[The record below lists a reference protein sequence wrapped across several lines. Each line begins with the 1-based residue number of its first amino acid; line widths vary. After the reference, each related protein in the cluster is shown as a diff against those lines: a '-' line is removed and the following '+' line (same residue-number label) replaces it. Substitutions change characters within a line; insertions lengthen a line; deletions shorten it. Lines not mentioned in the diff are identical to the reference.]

1 LNYILEYDE
10 VRFDY
15 VQFKIIIFV
24 YLQGKGRE
32 FIEIYRGTKKQFMVN
47 KLIPAT
53 FYAFRLA
60 AENSI
65 GRR

>member
-1 LNYILEYDE
+1 MKFVFI
-10 VRFDY
+10 
-15 VQFKIIIFV
+15 KISFFYHHLV
-24 YLQGKGRE
+24 FLQGKGRE
-32 FIEIYRGTKKQFMVN
+32 FIEIYRGTKKQFMIN
-47 KLIPAT
+47 KLTPAT

>member
-1 LNYILEYDE
+1 MKFVFINYHLEL
-10 VRFDY
+10 FC
-15 VQFKIIIFV
+15 FFCF
-24 YLQGKGRE
+24 LQGKGRE
-32 FIEIYRGTKKQFMVN
+32 FIEIYRGTKKQFMIN
-47 KLIPAT
+47 KLTPAT